1 MAASSQ
7 PAGERKI
14 RCIIAIIIALET
26 PHGYYPPHSIAG
38 RRPACSNARRCAR
51 RASRPQRPHRRRRD
65 RHGRARA
72 GADGLAP
79 AASAGRN
86 RGPRRRLQRAPRS
99 RPQPGQRRRGP
110 RRPHNDL
117 PHASRIAGREIHRRR
132 GRRHTRPSAQGRRRG
147 RPARGQGRLLQKPL
161 TYTAVEGLEIIAATG
176 RRIVQVGS
184 QGPSS
189 DLERKAKEMIRA
201 GKLGR
206 ITMIRAALNRNTAS
220 GAWIYPI
227 PPDAS
232 PGTVNW
238 AMFQG
243 SASRR
248 PFSLERF
255 FRWRCYQE
263 YSGGIA
269 TDLFV
274 HLCTAINFLMDAK
287 MPARVMAMGEL
298 YRWKE
303 SRDVPDT
310 LNAILEYPEGF
321 TVNLSSS
328 FNNELNAEAAFQVL
342 GTEGSITIGGD
353 GLVFYPG
360 NAVEDNRWIVD
371 AWAQPLEDAYYK
383 DPKVIATEIEP
394 AKRPRKA
401 PEHFKDEGP
410 EPTFAH
416 FGHFFDSIRSR
427 RPNWEN
433 EVAGHHA
440 AACAH
445 MINLSAQERRVV
457 EWDFAKDLIA

>member
-1 MAASSQ
+1 MEITRRTLLQAGALLAATAPS
-7 PAGERKI
+7 A
-14 RCIIAIIIALET
+14 
-26 PHGYYPPHSIAG
+26 
-38 RRPACSNARRCAR
+38 RPAPS
-51 RASRPQRPHRRRRD
+51 D
-65 RHGRARA
+65 RITVGVI
-72 GADGLAP
+72 GTG
-79 AASAGRN
+79 
-86 RGPRRRLQRAPRS
+86 
-99 RPQPGQRRRGP
+99 
-110 RRPHNDL
+110 
-117 PHASRIAGREIHRRR
+117 
-132 GRRHTRPSAQGRRRG
+132 
-147 RPARGQGRLLQKPL
+147 ARGQELMDALQQHPQAEIVGLVDAYKGRLDRALSRVKGGAGRAKIYPTHRELLAEKSIDAVVVAIPDHLHKAVVVDALRAGKDVYCEKPL
-161 TYTAVEGLEIIAATG
+161 TYTPAEGLEIIAAAAAG

-184 QGPSS
+184 QGVSS

-206 ITMIRAALNRNTAS
+206 ITMIHAAINRNTAS

-232 PGTVNW
+232 PETVNW

-274 HLCTAINFLMDAK
+274 HLCTAVNFLMDAK
-287 MPARVMAMGEL
+287 MPARAMAMGEL

-328 FNNELNAEAAFQVL
+328 FNNELNAGAGFQVL
-342 GTEGSITIGGD
+342 GTEGSLTIGGD
-353 GLVFYPG
+353 GLVFYPE

-383 DPKVIATEIEP
+383 DPKVIAAEVEP

-410 EPTFAH
+410 EPTVAH
-416 FGHFFDSIRSR
+416 FGHFFDSVRSR
-427 RPNWEN
+427 QPYWEN

-445 MINLSAQERRVV
+445 MINLSAQERRLVA
-457 EWDFAKDLIA
+457 WDFAKDLIAV

>member
-1 MAASSQ
+1 MEITRRTLLQAGALLAAT
-7 PAGERKI
+7 PA
-14 RCIIAIIIALET
+14 A
-26 PHGYYPPHSIAG
+26 
-38 RRPACSNARRCAR
+38 RPAPS
-51 RASRPQRPHRRRRD
+51 D
-65 RHGRARA
+65 
-72 GADGLAP
+72 
-79 AASAGRN
+79 
-86 RGPRRRLQRAPRS
+86 
-99 RPQPGQRRRGP
+99 
-110 RRPHNDL
+110 
-117 PHASRIAGREIHRRR
+117 RIAVGVI
-132 GRRHTRPSAQGRRRG
+132 GTG
-147 RPARGQGRLLQKPL
+147 ARGQELMDALQQHPQAEIVALVDAYKGRLDRAQSRVKGDRARIYPTHLELLAEKSIDAVVVAIPDHLHKAVVVDALRAGKDVYCEKPL
-161 TYTAVEGLEIIAATG
+161 TYTAAEGLEIIAAAAAG

-189 DLERKAKEMIRA
+189 DPERKAKEMIRA

-206 ITMIRAALNRNTAS
+206 ITMIRAAYNRNTAS

-232 PGTVNW
+232 PENVNW

-243 SASRR
+243 AASNR

-287 MPARVMAMGEL
+287 MPARVVAMGEL

-328 FNNELNAEAAFQVL
+328 FNNELNAEAGFQVL

-353 GLVFYPG
+353 GLAFYPE

-383 DPKVIATEIEP
+383 DPKVIAAEVEP
-394 AKRPRKA
+394 AKRPRK
-401 PEHFKDEGP
+401 PPVRFKDEGP
-410 EPTFAH
+410 EPTVAH
-416 FGHFFDSIRSR
+416 FGHFFDSVRSR
-427 RPNWEN
+427 QPYWEN

-457 EWDFAKDLIA
+457 AWDFAKDLIAAHATI

>member
-1 MAASSQ
+1 MQIARRTLLQAGALLAATSG
-7 PAGERKI
+7 A
-14 RCIIAIIIALET
+14 
-26 PHGYYPPHSIAG
+26 
-38 RRPACSNARRCAR
+38 RPAPS
-51 RASRPQRPHRRRRD
+51 D
-65 RHGRARA
+65 
-72 GADGLAP
+72 
-79 AASAGRN
+79 
-86 RGPRRRLQRAPRS
+86 
-99 RPQPGQRRRGP
+99 
-110 RRPHNDL
+110 
-117 PHASRIAGREIHRRR
+117 RIAVGVI
-132 GRRHTRPSAQGRRRG
+132 GTG
-147 RPARGQGRLLQKPL
+147 ARGQELMDALQQHPQARIVGLVDAYKGRLDRAMSRVKGGGAKIYPSHRELLAEKSIDAVVVAIPDHLHKSVVVDALKAGKDVYCEKPL
-161 TYTAVEGLEIIAATG
+161 TYTAAEGPEIIAAAAAS

-189 DLERKAKEMIRA
+189 DPERKAKEMIRA
-201 GKLGR
+201 GRLGR
-206 ITMIRAALNRNTAS
+206 ITMIHAAINRNTAS

-232 PGTVNW
+232 PETVNW
-238 AMFQG
+238 EMFRAG
-243 SASRR
+243 SRQ

-255 FRWRCYQE
+255 FRWRCYRE

-274 HLCTAINFLMDAK
+274 HLCTAIHFLMDAK
-287 MPARVMAMGEL
+287 MPARVVAMGEL

-353 GLVFYPG
+353 GLAFYPE

-383 DPKVIATEIEP
+383 DPKVIATEVEP
-394 AKRPRKA
+394 GKRARKA

-410 EPTFAH
+410 EATVAH
-416 FGHFFDSIRSR
+416 FGHFFDSVRSR
-427 RPNWEN
+427 QPYWEN
-433 EVAGHHA
+433 AVAGHHA

-445 MINLSAQERRVV
+445 MINLSARERRVV
-457 EWDFAKDLIA
+457 EWDFGKDLIA